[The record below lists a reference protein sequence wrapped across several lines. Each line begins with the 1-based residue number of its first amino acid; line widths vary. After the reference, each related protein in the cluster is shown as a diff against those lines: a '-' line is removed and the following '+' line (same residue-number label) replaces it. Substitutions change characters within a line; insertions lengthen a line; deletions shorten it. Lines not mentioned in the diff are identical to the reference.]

1 MTISDKSVLRYPG
14 GKYRARKILET
25 HLPENTTH
33 VLSPFLGGGSFELFL
48 TSKGVQVTGTDN
60 FYLLVNFWHHLLND
74 NAQLAHYCQQYLNK
88 ADKDLFNTKQQ
99 ELKLHNN
106 AYSDNNAHNVGNNE
120 KLQQAGDFF
129 IVNRCSFSGATLSG
143 GYSKESATTRFNQSI
158 VNKVRTF
165 ANSKLTTE
173 CLDYQ
178 DSINKYADDTNL
190 IFLDPPYA
198 LDNNSKLY
206 GVKGDKHKDFNHDE
220 FYEFINQCD
229 NKILLTYNDN
239 EYIRQKWKD
248 YNITEENWKYG
259 MNKNKQS
266 SELVI
271 KNY

>member
-1 MTISDKSVLRYPG
+1 MTISDRSVLRYPG

-60 FYLLVNFWHHLLND
+60 FYLLANFWHQLLND
-74 NAQLAHYCQQYLNK
+74 NAKLASYCEQYLNK
-88 ADKDLFNTKQQ
+88 IDKSIFYEKQK
-99 ELKLHNN
+99 ELKTYND
-106 AYSDNNAHNVGNNE
+106 ASNAHN
-120 KLQQAGDFF
+120 AGIDKTSLASDFF

-178 DSINKYADDTNL
+178 DSINKYARGTNL

-248 YNITEENWKYG
+248 YNIIEENWKYG